1 MKNEQIAEKSKGL
14 YYNVNKRK
22 KAGTSR
28 KKGHPDAPTDQ
39 DWKNAAK
46 TAKES
51 TNEGLGELAQMA
63 ERDHE
68 VQMARAELY
77 KIAKYAI
84 KLHEMLK
91 GVTEAEGME
100 GWQQSKITKAAD
112 YIGSVY
118 HALDYDMKFDET
130 TNESKLSPATCGCNS
145 GCGHCGGDHQ
155 MDEVGKECDCCGNK
169 IYERKKTDEGKYKNA
184 AQRKAVHAAK
194 AEKKKNEDAYKSELA
209 KRLQESVQEVLEA
222 QNTCP
227 ECGKEKLT
235 KTEMQE
241 IADLEEGE
249 KHGNSKIYDKCWKG
263 CRKVAGKKRGEPGS
277 CKCD

>member
-1 MKNEQIAEKSKGL
+1 MR
-14 YYNVNKRK
+14 NK
-22 KAGTSR
+22 
-28 KKGHPDAPTDQ
+28 
-39 DWKNAAK
+39 
-46 TAKES
+46 EL
-51 TNEGLGELAQMA
+51 NEGLGELADVA

-91 GVTEAEGME
+91 TVSEAEGIE

-112 YIGSVY
+112 YMGSVY
-118 HALDYDMKFDET
+118 HSLDYDMKFEQ
-130 TNESKLSPATCGCNS
+130 TNESVEMCPEACCGKPVTECS
-145 GCGHCGGDHQ
+145 CGPDCEH
-155 MDEVGKECDCCGNK
+155 CDCYEKNK
-169 IYERKKTDEGKYKNA
+169 ATNEGKYKNA

-194 AEKKKNEDAYKSELA
+194 AEKKNEDVYKSKLA
-209 KRLQESVQEVLEA
+209 DRLAEAVAIQLEA
-222 QNTCP
+222 ESLCS

-241 IADLEEGE
+241 IADLEEGK